1 MTKITVINKS
11 NHTSV
16 VQSIRNYIKWINRN
30 NILNQN
36 IKIIIH
42 DAPISSY
49 GYLSDCQVDFDNRH
63 IYYSLYNIEEYLVAK
78 KNNNIIVNRLEYALS
93 EILYDLNYHIAQF
106 YTLEYEKVTHKEL
119 IDHFDRFEY
128 NIRKYSYYL
137 TYKYLFCHNNS
148 STLYK
153 DGLTLKFDSEIS
165 AHLKK
170 AFVQFR
176 NFIKKELEFPLKVNI
191 HITHKEL
198 EDSYGYFQYPKFLFK
213 YPRIVVST
221 HSYEQLKKEMSLF
234 DSDLNIL
241 RILAHEIGHYQD
253 YISDNIILDE
263 KMSEKI
269 ADKYEDELIQKFI
282 DQVYYVNYHEN

>member
-1 MTKITVINKS
+1 MNKITVINKS

-30 NILNQN
+30 NILNQS

-78 KNNNIIVNRLEYALS
+78 KSYNIIVNRLECALS

-119 IDHFDRFEY
+119 
-128 NIRKYSYYL
+128 
-137 TYKYLFCHNNS
+137 
-148 STLYK
+148 
-153 DGLTLKFDSEIS
+153 
-165 AHLKK
+165 
-170 AFVQFR
+170 
-176 NFIKKELEFPLKVNI
+176 
-191 HITHKEL
+191 
-198 EDSYGYFQYPKFLFK
+198 EDSYGYFQYPKSLFK

-221 HSYEQLKKEMSLF
+221 NSYEQLKKEMSLF

-241 RILAHEIGHYQD
+241 RTLAHEIGHYQD

-269 ADKYEDELIQKFI
+269 AYKYEDELIQEFI

>member
-1 MTKITVINKS
+1 MNKITVINKS

-30 NILNQN
+30 NILNQS

-78 KNNNIIVNRLEYALS
+78 KSYNIVVNRLECALS

-119 IDHFDRFEY
+119 INHFESFEQ
-128 NIRKYSYYL
+128 NILRISNYL
-137 TYKYLFCHNNS
+137 TYKFLFCHNNS
-148 STLYK
+148 STPSK

-170 AFVQFR
+170 AIVQFR
-176 NFIKKELEFPLKVNI
+176 NFIKKEFDFPIKVNI

-198 EDSYGYFQYPKFLFK
+198 EDSY
-213 YPRIVVST
+213 VTS
-221 HSYEQLKKEMSLF
+221 
-234 DSDLNIL
+234 NIPNL
-241 RILAHEIGHYQD
+241 YLSIRE
-253 YISDNIILDE
+253 
-263 KMSEKI
+263 
-269 ADKYEDELIQKFI
+269 
-282 DQVYYVNYHEN
+282 

>member
-1 MTKITVINKS
+1 MAKKS
-11 NHTSV
+11 
-16 VQSIRNYIKWINRN
+16 
-30 NILNQN
+30 
-36 IKIIIH
+36 
-42 DAPISSY
+42 
-49 GYLSDCQVDFDNRH
+49 
-63 IYYSLYNIEEYLVAK
+63 YNIV
-78 KNNNIIVNRLEYALS
+78 VNRLECALS

-119 IDHFDRFEY
+119 INHFESFEQ
-128 NIRKYSYYL
+128 NILRISNYL

-148 STLYK
+148 STPYK
-153 DGLTLKFDSEIS
+153 DGLTFKFDSEIS

-170 AFVQFR
+170 AIVQFR
-176 NFIKKELEFPLKVNI
+176 NFIKKEFDFPIKVNI

-198 EDSYGYFQYPKFLFK
+198 EDSYGYFQYPKSLFK

-221 HSYEQLKKEMSLF
+221 NSYEQLKKEMSLF

-241 RILAHEIGHYQD
+241 RTLAHEIGHYQD

-269 ADKYEDELIQKFI
+269 AYKYEDELIQKFI

>member
-42 DAPISSY
+42 DAPINSF

-78 KNNNIIVNRLEYALS
+78 KSNNIIVNRLEYALS

-119 IDHFDRFEY
+119 
-128 NIRKYSYYL
+128 
-137 TYKYLFCHNNS
+137 
-148 STLYK
+148 
-153 DGLTLKFDSEIS
+153 
-165 AHLKK
+165 
-170 AFVQFR
+170 
-176 NFIKKELEFPLKVNI
+176 
-191 HITHKEL
+191 
-198 EDSYGYFQYPKFLFK
+198 EDSYGYFQYPKSLFK

-221 HSYEQLKKEMSLF
+221 HSYVQLKKEMSLF